1 MQNQSQKPAKKKKK
15 AIALTSGIFH
25 CYLWM
30 EYCLWIFQWYISLFH
45 WGLHTNSEWKSLSRV
60 QLFATPWTV
69 THQAPL
75 SMEFFRMDCHF
86 LLQGVFQTKGLNPS
100 LLDCRQIFYYLNYHK
115 YDLFKSSLIIQVKM
129 VCPLNFYF
137 HYLFFIMS
145 QCNLTL
151 SYLST
156 YLLIVFLPSES
167 RL

>member
-1 MQNQSQKPAKKKKK
+1 M
-15 AIALTSGIFH
+15 
-25 CYLWM
+25 
-30 EYCLWIFQWYISLFH
+30 
-45 WGLHTNSEWKSLSRV
+45 SEWKSLSRV

-69 THQAPL
+69 TPQAPL
-75 SMEFFRMDCHF
+75 SMDFSRMDCHF
-86 LLQGVFQTKGLNPS
+86 LLQGVLQTKRLNPG
-100 LLDCRQIFYYLNYHK
+100 LLDFRQIFYYLNYHK

-151 SYLST
+151 SYLSI
-156 YLLIVFLPSES
+156 YLLIVLPSES